1 MNAILELLH
10 NNEPLAVQLRA
21 ATSKDNATSIIIEAA
36 KQRGQS
42 FDVSDVSEFFAQR
55 PKTNP
60 EALSEEELEA
70 VSGGLMRCS
79 VVLSDFCCYTCRTSQ
94 VSW

>member
-1 MNAILELLH
+1 VKAILELLH
-10 NNEPLAVQLRA
+10 NNEPLTAQLQ
-21 ATSKDNATSIIIEAA
+21 KATSIDNAASIVVEAA
-36 KQRGQS
+36 KQRGQK
-42 FDVSDVSEFFAQR
+42 FDVSEVTGFFAQR

-70 VSGGLMRCS
+70 VSGGRMRCS
-79 VVLSDFCCYTCRTSQ
+79 VVLSDICCYTCRTSE

>member
-1 MNAILELLH
+1 MNTILELLH
-10 NNEPLAVQLRA
+10 HNEPLTTQLKG
-21 ATSKDNATSIIIEAA
+21 ATSRESAVSMIVDAA
-36 KQRGQS
+36 GQRGQALTRAE
-42 FDVSDVSEFFAQR
+42 VETFFEQR

-79 VVLSDFCCYTCRTSQ
+79 VVLSDICCYTCRTSQ

>member
-1 MNAILELLH
+1 MKAILDLLH

-21 ATSKDNATSIIIEAA
+21 ATSTENATSIIIDAA

-42 FDVSDVSEFFAQR
+42 FDKTEVAEFFAHR

-60 EALSEEELEA
+60 EALSEEELET
-70 VSGGLMRCS
+70 VSGGQMACS
-79 VVLSDFCCYTCRTSQ
+79 VVLSDICCYTCRTSQ